1 MHLENI
7 RCALLD
13 HNLVFSRFNWVPMV
27 CGAPEKI
34 GSPLQEMNQI
44 LMFQRWSKFEFLG
57 GWYSLVFMVS
67 LSNVVCFV
75 SFLRRDVSFF
85 QKSRHYEKTLHFVFT
100 ERNPVLPEIFFSRQM
115 EPMEPKNGDVGR
127 WCSFS
132 KEWFGGSSR
141 QFSGECQRKIPKM
154 MPFEA
159 SINWT
164 KKAFLQASPL
174 HFSQGQ
180 GLISW
185 YLIGFFPLS

>member
-1 MHLENI
+1 
-7 RCALLD
+7 
-13 HNLVFSRFNWVPMV
+13 
-27 CGAPEKI
+27 
-34 GSPLQEMNQI
+34 MNGCSFFGVGC
-44 LMFQRWSKFEFLG
+44 LTWWWSKLVIFHFFTSIPTSGRKWNDFDWYVHLCGSMICLLCFLSST
-57 GWYSLVFMVS
+57 WCV
-67 LSNVVCFV
+67 
-75 SFLRRDVSFF
+75 FF

>member
-1 MHLENI
+1 MNGCSFFGVGCLTWWWSKLVIFHFLHQSPHLEEN
-7 RCALLD
+7 
-13 HNLVFSRFNWVPMV
+13 
-27 CGAPEKI
+27 GT
-34 GSPLQEMNQI
+34 I
-44 LMFQRWSKFEFLG
+44 LTDMFTCVAQWF
-57 GWYSLVFMVS
+57 
-67 LSNVVCFV
+67 VCFV